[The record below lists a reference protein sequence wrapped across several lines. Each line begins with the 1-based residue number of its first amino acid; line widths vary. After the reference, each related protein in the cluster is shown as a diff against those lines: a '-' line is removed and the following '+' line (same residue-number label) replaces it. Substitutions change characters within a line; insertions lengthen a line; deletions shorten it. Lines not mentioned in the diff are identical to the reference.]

1 MSCIILK
8 FSIINYTEN
17 RTCERAGLILM
28 SLENEKIY
36 NVSQI
41 SSILQTSKK
50 TVREYLLYKKLK
62 GFRAGN
68 KYLIR
73 ESDLVEFM
81 KNGRYRL
88 SLK

>member
-1 MSCIILK
+1 MLSCIILK

-73 ESDLVEFM
+73 ESDLIEFI
-81 KNGRYRL
+81 KNGRH
-88 SLK
+88 

>member
-1 MSCIILK
+1 
-8 FSIINYTEN
+8 
-17 RTCERAGLILM
+17 M
-28 SLENEKIY
+28 SLEEEKIY

-41 SSILQTSKK
+41 SSILHTSKK

-68 KYLIR
+68 KYLVR
-73 ESDLVEFM
+73 ESDLLEFI

-88 SLK
+88 SLEQTKFV